1 MQNICENVSRTIGRF
16 VLEKMNVYNELSGVT
31 TNQSGFNTL
40 LKHYGNWKE
49 APVDALILGL
59 FKLQVFYYNEI
70 QRGYGGI
77 GSYSLSH
84 DFACA
89 AIALDEVMSIPII
102 QPADIV
108 SNIRDNQ
115 SAVSNGDPGE
125 HTQVICTIQNCDPT
139 VTTINDQVE
148 DHHVDPNVTTTDD
161 HEEDQQVNSN
171 VTAMVD
177 HEEEQQ
183 VNCNVTSMDDHEES
197 HEVNFTFTKNDH
209 EEDQEVNP
217 TIATMGDFEMNPT
230 VTGFAGH
237 DDVNYS
243 TTTTN
248 EVTQLSQAR

>member
-1 MQNICENVSRTIGRF
+1 
-16 VLEKMNVYNELSGVT
+16 MNVYNELSGIT
-31 TNQSGFNTL
+31 TNQSEGFNTL

-89 AIALDEVMSIPII
+89 AIAVDEVMSIPII

-108 SNIRDNQ
+108 SNIRNNQ
-115 SAVSNGDPGE
+115 STVSGGDLGE
-125 HTQVICTIQNCDPT
+125 HKQVICTIQNCEKVDPT
-139 VTTINDQVE
+139 VTTIDDQVE

-177 HEEEQQ
+177 HKEEQQ
-183 VNCNVTSMDDHEES
+183 VNCNVTSMDDHEEN
-197 HEVNFTFTKNDH
+197 HEVNSFTKNDH
-209 EEDQEVNP
+209 EEDQEVNS
-217 TIATMGDFEMNPT
+217 TIATMGDHEMNPT
-230 VTGFAGH
+230 VTSFVSH
-237 DDVNYS
+237 DDVNDS

-248 EVTQLSQAR
+248 EVTQLSRAR

>member
-1 MQNICENVSRTIGRF
+1 
-16 VLEKMNVYNELSGVT
+16 MNVYNELSGIT
-31 TNQSGFNTL
+31 TNQSEGFNTL

-89 AIALDEVMSIPII
+89 AIAVDEVMSIPII

-108 SNIRDNQ
+108 SNIRNNQ
-115 SAVSNGDPGE
+115 STVTGGDPGE
-125 HTQVICTIQNCDPT
+125 HKQVICTIQNCEKVDPT
-139 VTTINDQVE
+139 VTTIDDQVE

-177 HEEEQQ
+177 HKEEQQ
-183 VNCNVTSMDDHEES
+183 VNCNVTSMDDHEEN
-197 HEVNFTFTKNDH
+197 HEVNSFTKNDH
-209 EEDQEVNP
+209 EEDQEVNS
-217 TIATMGDFEMNPT
+217 TIATMGDHEMNPT
-230 VTGFAGH
+230 VTSFVSH
-237 DDVNYS
+237 DDVNDS

-248 EVTQLSQAR
+248 EVTQLSRAR

>member
-1 MQNICENVSRTIGRF
+1 
-16 VLEKMNVYNELSGVT
+16 MNVYNELSGIT
-31 TNQSGFNTL
+31 TNQSEGFNTL

-70 QRGYGGI
+70 QRGYGRI

-89 AIALDEVMSIPII
+89 AIAVDEVMSIPII

-108 SNIRDNQ
+108 SNIRNNQ
-115 SAVSNGDPGE
+115 STVSGGDPGE
-125 HTQVICTIQNCDPT
+125 HKQVICTIQNCEKEDPT
-139 VTTINDQVE
+139 VTTIDDQVE

-171 VTAMVD
+171 VTAMVY

-183 VNCNVTSMDDHEES
+183 VNCNVTSMDDHEEN
-197 HEVNFTFTKNDH
+197 HEVNSFIKNDH
-209 EEDQEVNP
+209 EEDQEVNS
-217 TIATMGDFEMNPT
+217 TIATMGDHEMNPA
-230 VTGFAGH
+230 VTSFVSH
-237 DDVNYS
+237 DDVNNS

-248 EVTQLSQAR
+248 EVTQLSRAR

>member
-1 MQNICENVSRTIGRF
+1 
-16 VLEKMNVYNELSGVT
+16 MNAYNELSGIT
-31 TNQSGFNTL
+31 TNQSGGFNTL

-89 AIALDEVMSIPII
+89 AIAVDEVMSIPII

-108 SNIRDNQ
+108 SNIRNNQ
-115 SAVSNGDPGE
+115 STVSGGDPGE
-125 HTQVICTIQNCDPT
+125 HKQVIYTIQNCEKEDPT
-139 VTTINDQVE
+139 VTTIDVQVE

-183 VNCNVTSMDDHEES
+183 VNCNVTSMDDHEEN
-197 HEVNFTFTKNDH
+197 HEVNSFTKNDH
-209 EEDQEVNP
+209 EEDQEVNS
-217 TIATMGDFEMNPT
+217 TIATMGDHEMNPT
-230 VTGFAGH
+230 VTSFVSH
-237 DDVNYS
+237 DDVNDS

-248 EVTQLSQAR
+248 EVTQLSRAR

>member
-1 MQNICENVSRTIGRF
+1 M
-16 VLEKMNVYNELSGVT
+16 
-31 TNQSGFNTL
+31 
-40 LKHYGNWKE
+40 
-49 APVDALILGL
+49 DALILGL
-59 FKLQVFYYNEI
+59 FKLKVFYYNEI

-77 GSYSLSH
+77 GSYSFSY

-89 AIALDEVMSIPII
+89 VIALDEVVSIPII

-115 SAVSNGDPGE
+115 SAVSRGDPGE
-125 HTQVICTIQNCDPT
+125 HKQVICTIQNSEKEDPT

-197 HEVNFTFTKNDH
+197 HEVNSTFTKNDH

-217 TIATMGDFEMNPT
+217 TIATMGDHEMNPT
-230 VTGFAGH
+230 VTGFADH
-237 DDVNYS
+237 DDVNDS

-248 EVTQLSQAR
+248 EFTQLSRAR

>member
-1 MQNICENVSRTIGRF
+1 
-16 VLEKMNVYNELSGVT
+16 MNVYNELSGI
-31 TNQSGFNTL
+31 TNQSEGFNTL

-89 AIALDEVMSIPII
+89 AIAVDEVMSIPII

-108 SNIRDNQ
+108 SNIRNNQ
-115 SAVSNGDPGE
+115 STVSGGDPGE
-125 HTQVICTIQNCDPT
+125 HKQVICTIQNCEKEDPT
-139 VTTINDQVE
+139 VTTIDDQVE

-183 VNCNVTSMDDHEES
+183 VNCNVTSMDDHEEN
-197 HEVNFTFTKNDH
+197 HEVNSFTKNDH
-209 EEDQEVNP
+209 EEDEVNS
-217 TIATMGDFEMNPT
+217 TIATMGDHEMNPT
-230 VTGFAGH
+230 VTSFVSH
-237 DDVNYS
+237 DDVNDS

-248 EVTQLSQAR
+248 EVTQLSRAR